1 MITKDSNKAK
11 GKTIVLDK
19 ISDFDEVIK
28 FYQRAL
34 NFSKTRLRNNI
45 NIEELKDEAKEPTQE
60 ELISFFR
67 AKVSSETLRIIQIEE
82 QFHGV
87 NVINNEIDDFFRGN
101 SILKSFTVPEKQ
113 VNSEN
118 YKIRQLR
125 NCLVHSMYEIRISK
139 DGENAYLYL
148 NNGNIKGAIKFEDF
162 AEIADKYTDWYNNFC
177 QYENVGIL
185 SYDAKSLEI
194 PDKKKAINKFVRS
207 FKISN
212 QELSDK
218 RIATLKKWIDRMG
231 IDTFR
236 VTGKTKEERESQS
249 LAIKTIISDMIN
261 STAETK
267 EDKRVYEPI
276 KVKGDSQLFGFLL
289 IQLQLYFNNSE
300 MKSYIEDE
308 DIKSKEQNTYSEQK
322 TELQNMLNSKG
333 QEIQKDKNPKIQ
345 MTEEEFS
352 ESLNSQE
359 YRNAIK
365 ATLNLLSAKKPYVYS
380 DTIMSL
386 SYYIFN
392 YIREIDRGRQEQ
404 FCDYIN
410 IDPTGFKTIYQEEG
424 REHVRKRNLPEEYDK
439 ETNPKKKEQIKT
451 LMSKYGDEVVDSS
464 NFFSHIRN
472 SIAHGWYQI
481 DYSKYYNTRNLDEIM
496 FSFPTYDPKSRERD
510 FEVQVSAKNL
520 LNVIGK
526 ISEKINENINLSLDG
541 KALETEVLREALV
554 NQKVKTSDLQKGKQK
569 TQGNKEKAKT
579 SQKPDSSKSTRTSLQ
594 NIDSKPNKNSS
605 LQLNSSDDGR

>member
-34 NFSKTRLRNNI
+34 NFSKTRLRSNI

-87 NVINNEIDDFFRGN
+87 NAINNEIDDFFREN

-236 VTGKTKEERESQS
+236 VTGRTKEERESQS

>member
-148 NNGNIKGAIKFEDF
+148 NNGSIKGAIKFEDF

-333 QEIQKDKNPKIQ
+333 QEIQKDNNPKIQ

-496 FSFPTYDPKSRERD
+496 FSFPTYYPKSRERD

-520 LNVIGK
+520 LNIIGK

-541 KALETEVLREALV
+541 KTLETEVLREALV

>member
-87 NVINNEIDDFFRGN
+87 NAINNEIDDFFRGN

-231 IDTFR
+231 IDTFK

>member
-249 LAIKTIISDMIN
+249 LAINTMISDMIN

-439 ETNPKKKEQIKT
+439 ETNPKKKEQIKR
-451 LMSKYGDEVVDSS
+451 LMEKYGDEIVDSS

-472 SIAHGWYQI
+472 SIAHGWYKI

>member
-236 VTGKTKEERESQS
+236 VTGRTKEERESQS
-249 LAIKTIISDMIN
+249 LAINTMISDIIN

-289 IQLQLYFNNSE
+289 IQLQLYFNSTE
-300 MKSYIEDE
+300 MEKYIEDE
-308 DIKSKEQNTYSEQK
+308 DIKNKEQNTYSEQK

>member
-113 VNSEN
+113 VNSVN

-177 QYENVGIL
+177 QYEKVGIL

-236 VTGKTKEERESQS
+236 VTGKTKEERESQT

-333 QEIQKDKNPKIQ
+333 QEIQKDNNPKIQ

-410 IDPTGFKTIYQEEG
+410 IEPTGFKTVYQEEG

-439 ETNPKKKEQIKT
+439 ETNPKKKEQIKR
-451 LMSKYGDEVVDSS
+451 LMEKYGDEIVDTS
-464 NFFSHIRN
+464 NFF
-472 SIAHGWYQI
+472 
-481 DYSKYYNTRNLDEIM
+481 
-496 FSFPTYDPKSRERD
+496 
-510 FEVQVSAKNL
+510 
-520 LNVIGK
+520 
-526 ISEKINENINLSLDG
+526 
-541 KALETEVLREALV
+541 
-554 NQKVKTSDLQKGKQK
+554 
-569 TQGNKEKAKT
+569 
-579 SQKPDSSKSTRTSLQ
+579 
-594 NIDSKPNKNSS
+594 
-605 LQLNSSDDGR
+605 

>member
-34 NFSKTRLRNNI
+34 NFSKTRLRSNI

-87 NVINNEIDDFFRGN
+87 NVINNAIDDFFRGN

-231 IDTFR
+231 IDTFK

-410 IDPTGFKTIYQEEG
+410 IEPTGFKTIYQEEG

-439 ETNPKKKEQIKT
+439 ETNPKKKEQIKM
-451 LMSKYGDEVVDSS
+451 LMSKYGNEVIDSS

-472 SIAHGWYQI
+472 SIAHGWYKI

-520 LNVIGK
+520 LNIIGK

-541 KALETEVLREALV
+541 KTLETEVLREALV

-579 SQKPDSSKSTRTSLQ
+579 SQKPDSSKSTRTNLQ

>member
-34 NFSKTRLRNNI
+34 NFSKTRLRSNI

-231 IDTFR
+231 IDTFK

>member
-34 NFSKTRLRNNI
+34 NFSKTRLRSNI

-87 NVINNEIDDFFRGN
+87 NVINNAIDDFFRGN

-231 IDTFR
+231 IDTFK

>member
-34 NFSKTRLRNNI
+34 NFSKTRLRSNI

-82 QFHGV
+82 QFYGV
-87 NVINNEIDDFFRGN
+87 NAINNAIDDFFRGN

-231 IDTFR
+231 IDTFK

>member
-148 NNGNIKGAIKFEDF
+148 NNGSIKGAIKFEDF

-333 QEIQKDKNPKIQ
+333 QEIQKDNNPKIQ

-410 IDPTGFKTIYQEEG
+410 IEPTGFKTIYQEEG

-439 ETNPKKKEQIKT
+439 ETNPKKKEQIKM
-451 LMSKYGDEVVDSS
+451 LMSKYGNEVIDSS

-472 SIAHGWYQI
+472 SIAHGWYKI

-496 FSFPTYDPKSRERD
+496 FSFPTYYPKSRERD

-520 LNVIGK
+520 LNIIGK

-541 KALETEVLREALV
+541 KTLETEVLREALV

>member
-113 VNSEN
+113 INSEN

-231 IDTFR
+231 IDTFK

>member
-34 NFSKTRLRNNI
+34 NFSKTRLRSNI

-82 QFHGV
+82 QFYGV
-87 NVINNEIDDFFRGN
+87 NAINNAIDDFFRGN

-148 NNGNIKGAIKFEDF
+148 NNGKIKGAIKFEDF

-231 IDTFR
+231 IDTFK

-308 DIKSKEQNTYSEQK
+308 DLKNKEQNTYSEQK

-392 YIREIDRGRQEQ
+392 YIREIDRGRQEH

-410 IDPTGFKTIYQEEG
+410 IEPTGFKTIYQEEG

>member
-34 NFSKTRLRNNI
+34 NFSKTRLRSNI

-87 NVINNEIDDFFRGN
+87 NAINNEIDDFFREN

-236 VTGKTKEERESQS
+236 VTGRTKEERESQS

-289 IQLQLYFNNSE
+289 IQL
-300 MKSYIEDE
+300 
-308 DIKSKEQNTYSEQK
+308 
-322 TELQNMLNSKG
+322 
-333 QEIQKDKNPKIQ
+333 
-345 MTEEEFS
+345 
-352 ESLNSQE
+352 
-359 YRNAIK
+359 
-365 ATLNLLSAKKPYVYS
+365 
-380 DTIMSL
+380 
-386 SYYIFN
+386 
-392 YIREIDRGRQEQ
+392 
-404 FCDYIN
+404 
-410 IDPTGFKTIYQEEG
+410 
-424 REHVRKRNLPEEYDK
+424 
-439 ETNPKKKEQIKT
+439 
-451 LMSKYGDEVVDSS
+451 
-464 NFFSHIRN
+464 
-472 SIAHGWYQI
+472 
-481 DYSKYYNTRNLDEIM
+481 
-496 FSFPTYDPKSRERD
+496 
-510 FEVQVSAKNL
+510 
-520 LNVIGK
+520 
-526 ISEKINENINLSLDG
+526 
-541 KALETEVLREALV
+541 
-554 NQKVKTSDLQKGKQK
+554 
-569 TQGNKEKAKT
+569 
-579 SQKPDSSKSTRTSLQ
+579 
-594 NIDSKPNKNSS
+594 
-605 LQLNSSDDGR
+605 

>member
-34 NFSKTRLRNNI
+34 NFSKTRLRSNI

-87 NVINNEIDDFFRGN
+87 NAINNEIDDFFRGN

-125 NCLVHSMYEIRISK
+125 NCLVHSMYDIRISK

-148 NNGNIKGAIKFEDF
+148 NNGSIKGAIKFEDF

-185 SYDAKSLEI
+185 SYDPKSLEI

-231 IDTFR
+231 IDTFK

-410 IDPTGFKTIYQEEG
+410 IEPTGFKTVYQEEG

-439 ETNPKKKEQIKT
+439 ETNPKKKEQIKR
-451 LMSKYGDEVVDSS
+451 LMEKYGDEIVDSS

-472 SIAHGWYQI
+472 SIAHGWYKI

-496 FSFPTYDPKSRERD
+496 FSFPTYYPKSRERD

-520 LNVIGK
+520 LNIIGK

-579 SQKPDSSKSTRTSLQ
+579 SQKPDSSKSTRANLQ

>member
-34 NFSKTRLRNNI
+34 NFSKTRLRSNI

-87 NVINNEIDDFFRGN
+87 NVINNAIDDFFRGN

-125 NCLVHSMYEIRISK
+125 NCLVHSMCEIRISK

-231 IDTFR
+231 IDTFK